1 MNKQIS
7 VKVLLWM
14 VMSWSA
20 ANLFAQAI
28 YMGINGVPCDGFA
41 MINSLGNWYYL
52 IVVVEIA
59 VWMYVAM
66 YFAKRFLSKVDSSTQ
81 IQPNN

>member
-7 VKVLLWM
+7 IKVFLWM

-28 YMGINGVPCDGFA
+28 YMGFNGVPFDGFA
-41 MINSLGNWYYL
+41 MIDSLGNWYYAL
-52 IVVVEIA
+52 VIIEVIVWV
-59 VWMYVAM
+59 YVAM
-66 YFAKRFLSKVDSSTQ
+66 YFGKRLHSKINPPAQ
-81 IQPNN
+81 IQVNH